1 MSEATGRILVTRT
14 YLEGCL
20 LLLLAESPGHGYEL
34 AERLAE
40 FGLDTIDNGAVY
52 RALRSLAGEGLV
64 ECRWEISDR
73 GPTRRPYCINGE
85 GVESLRSRAG
95 AIEDSSRMLSAFT
108 ARLRWL
114 EPAGAKARERRT
126 A

>member
-1 MSEATGRILVTRT
+1 MTEASGRILVTRT

-40 FGLDTIDNGAVY
+40 FGLGGTDNGAVY
-52 RALRSLAGEGLV
+52 RALRCLKEAALV
-64 ECRWEISDR
+64 DCQWEISDR
-73 GPTRRPYCINGE
+73 GPTRRPYSINAE
-85 GVESLRSRAG
+85 GLESLRSRAD
-95 AIEDSSRMLSAFT
+95 AIEDSSRVLSGFT
-108 ARLRWL
+108 TRLRWL
-114 EPAGAKARERRT
+114 ESAPAREQRT

>member
-1 MSEATGRILVTRT
+1 MTDASGRILVTRT

-34 AERLAE
+34 AERLT
-40 FGLDTIDNGAVY
+40 GLGLCVTDNGAVY
-52 RALRSLAGEGLV
+52 RALRSLNEAGLV
-64 ECRWEISDR
+64 ECQWEISDR
-73 GPTRRPYCINGE
+73 GPTRRPYSINAD
-85 GVESLRSRAG
+85 GVESLRSRAD
-95 AIEDSSRMLSAFT
+95 AIEDGSRVLSAFT

-114 EPAGAKARERRT
+114 DSASPRKRRT